1 MENHPDRTGRTA
13 AEEVAHAWAGYAQ
26 VWFPG
31 HSELYAQWCS
41 RTAADPD
48 LLALIAALPP
58 EKRTPLLV
66 FAAARYLGCGDVP
79 YPRFRA
85 FALERWEEVAG
96 VVLGHRVQTNEP
108 ARCATLLP
116 ALALVA
122 ERERRPLA
130 LIEVGPSAGLCLLP
144 DLYSYEYDG
153 GPRLGSG
160 TPLLRCATSGNP
172 PLPDRLPE
180 VAWRAGVDLNPLDG
194 TDPDTVRW
202 LEALVWPGETERL
215 ANLRAALET
224 LRQARP
230 RPVLERGDLNERIA
244 DLVRRAP
251 EGSAAVVFH
260 SAVLAYLSPPDRARF
275 AETVRGLDCHWIS
288 NESFFLDAAGDES
301 PAARVGYFT
310 LSLDGTPLAHTGQH
324 GAELHWL
331 RD

>member
-1 MENHPDRTGRTA
+1 MEKHPDHPDRVA
-13 AEEVAHAWAGYAQ
+13 AEEITEAWASYAE
-26 VWFPG
+26 VWFQG
-31 HSELYAQWCS
+31 HSELYTQWCS
-41 RTAADPD
+41 RTATDPD
-48 LLALIAALPP
+48 LLGRVATLP
-58 EKRTPLLV
+58 EDKRTPLLV
-66 FAAARYLGCGDVP
+66 FAAARYLGCGEVP
-79 YPRFRA
+79 FARFRA

-96 VVLGHRVQTNEP
+96 VVLGHQVQTNEP

-144 DLYSYEYDG
+144 DLYSYQYDG

-180 VAWRAGVDLNPLDG
+180 VAWRAGIDLNPLDG

-202 LEALVWPGETERL
+202 LEALVWPGEAERL

-244 DLVRRAP
+244 DLVGRAP
-251 EGSAAVVFH
+251 EGSTPVVFH
-260 SAVLAYLSPPDRARF
+260 SAVLAYLSPADRARF
-275 AETVRGLDCHWIS
+275 SRTVRGLDCHWVS
-288 NESFFLDAAGDES
+288 NESFFLDKAGDTS
-301 PAARVGYFT
+301 PASREGYFT
-310 LSLDGTPLAHTGQH
+310 LSLDGTPLAHTGPH

-331 RD
+331 PR